1 MKNDNAVLVEV
12 ISCIMSDRSPHT
24 ATEKCIGTLSI
35 DGVIFEDIEECHS
48 SAVGENLLHDFGV
61 KTDDLNPSCTFI
73 PWITIDNVCNRLF
86 YDKNP
91 IQKLI
96 KALFFFRFGMKL
108 SLRQL

>member
-1 MKNDNAVLVEV
+1 MA
-12 ISCIMSDRSPHT
+12 DRSPHT
-24 ATEKCIGTLSI
+24 ATEKCIGTLNI

-73 PWITIDNVCNRLF
+73 PWITIDNVRNRLF
-86 YDKNP
+86 VNR

-96 KALFFFRFGMKL
+96 KSLFFFRFGMKL

>member
-1 MKNDNAVLVEV
+1 
-12 ISCIMSDRSPHT
+12 MSDRSPHT
-24 ATEKCIGTLSI
+24 ATEKCIGTLNI

-73 PWITIDNVCNRLF
+73 PWITIDNVRNGLF
-86 YDKNP
+86 HDKKNW
-91 IQKLI
+91 IQNLI
-96 KALFFFRFGMKL
+96 KSLFFFRFGMKL

>member
-1 MKNDNAVLVEV
+1 MA
-12 ISCIMSDRSPHT
+12 DRSPHT
-24 ATEKCIGTLSI
+24 ATEKCIGTLNI
-35 DGVIFEDIEECHS
+35 DGVIFEEIEECHS

-73 PWITIDNVCNRLF
+73 PWITIDNVRNRLF
-86 YDKNP
+86 VNR

-96 KALFFFRFGMKL
+96 KSLFFFRFGMKL